1 MRSTSGPAAA
11 RPKAAPVRTQR
22 TQLRRPAGATSRGPG
37 GASSRSGP
45 APSTLEP
52 AAPGT
57 SAAESPLRARRLLS
71 QRLVRESEEAVE
83 DYEEMI
89 HKEAGRIRSNLLKR
103 SLALDDLARTHG
115 VTPAGPLEPLPSQAN
130 RRCRK
135 LKLER
140 TVAVRDAATDT
151 VTDFVDF
158 LDTHGFPATRDGVVD

>member
-1 MRSTSGPAAA
+1 MLRIGLAEWIGSNQA
-11 RPKAAPVRTQR
+11 RLV
-22 TQLRRPAGATSRGPG
+22 
-37 GASSRSGP
+37 
-45 APSTLEP
+45 
-52 AAPGT
+52 
-57 SAAESPLRARRLLS
+57 LLS

-140 TVAVRDAATDT
+140 TVTVRDAATDT

>member
-1 MRSTSGPAAA
+1 M
-11 RPKAAPVRTQR
+11 
-22 TQLRRPAGATSRGPG
+22 
-37 GASSRSGP
+37 
-45 APSTLEP
+45 
-52 AAPGT
+52 
-57 SAAESPLRARRLLS
+57 S

-140 TVAVRDAATDT
+140 TVTVRDAATDT